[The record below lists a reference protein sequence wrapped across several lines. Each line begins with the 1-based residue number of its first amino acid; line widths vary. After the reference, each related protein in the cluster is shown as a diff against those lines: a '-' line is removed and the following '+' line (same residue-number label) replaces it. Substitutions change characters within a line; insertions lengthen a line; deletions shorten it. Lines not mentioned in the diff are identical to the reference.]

1 MEEMIICKENILFQF
16 YCADC
21 LEAME
26 NIPKESVDL
35 ILCDLP
41 YSCGKTAHKW
51 DKEIDLTR
59 LWEQYKRVLK
69 SDGIIC
75 LFGNEPFTSKLI
87 QSNVNMF
94 RYKMIWQ
101 KESPTGF
108 LNCNYKPLSQFED
121 IVIFSNGTI
130 GSRSKLPIRYYPQG
144 LVEVEQ
150 VKHNN
155 PNSTWRINKGYGGN
169 NKLNSNSEYIQHYT
183 NYPTDILKFARDKNA
198 VHPTQKPVA
207 LLEYLIKTYTKE
219 GEMILD
225 NCMGSGSTG
234 VACKNTKRKFIG
246 IEIDEK
252 YYKIAKERINES
264 GK

>member
-1 MEEMIICKENILFQF
+1 MEEMVVCKENISFQF

-130 GSRSKLPIRYYPQG
+130 GSRSKLPIRYYP
-144 LVEVEQ
+144 
-150 VKHNN
+150 
-155 PNSTWRINKGYGGN
+155 P
-169 NKLNSNSEYIQHYT
+169 
-183 NYPTDILKFARDKNA
+183 
-198 VHPTQKPVA
+198 QKPVA